1 MKNICFC
8 FQMHAPY
15 SLKRYRFF
23 EIGQDHYYYDD
34 MQTEDH
40 VASLINT
47 SYMPLCKTIA
57 EMIRLSKGRFHCAL
71 SMSGILLEM
80 FEQYDPEMIDMLK
93 ELADTGCV
101 EFVVTPY
108 SYSLSSVY
116 SDTEAAEQL
125 QAQQTQV
132 KQLLGVESTTACLSE
147 LLYSDEIAI
156 QLHKMGF
163 KAVMT
168 EGAKHILS
176 WKSPNYVYS
185 SSAAPKLKVLLRNS
199 HLSDEIAFHFSDP
212 AWHNFPM
219 EAEKFANILTEL
231 PEEEQVV
238 NIWVGAETFGLRQ
251 SATTGIFDF
260 LKALP
265 YYALEQ
271 SMGFMTPGEVA
282 KKIATKDAVVV
293 PYPLTWAGEAKD
305 LSIFNGNDLQQE
317 ALQKL
322 YAVAERVH
330 LCQDKQLKHDWLI
343 LQDVNYLHYM
353 NHIDQGATQFESAY
367 DAFINY
373 MNILS
378 DFLQRVEEQ
387 YPTTIENEELNELLK
402 TIQNQEKEIERLE
415 KQLKETKKE
424 AKKDTKEAKKA
435 TPKKSCTKK
444 AEK

>member
-15 SLKRYRFF
+15 TLKRYRFF

-40 VASLINT
+40 VASLIST

-71 SMSGILLEM
+71 SVSGIMLEM

-93 ELADTGCV
+93 ELAATGCV

-108 SYSLSSVY
+108 SYSLASVY
-116 SDTEAAEQL
+116 SDTEALEQL
-125 QAQQTQV
+125 QSQKAQV
-132 KQLLGVESTTACLSE
+132 KQLLGVESTAACLTE

-185 SSAAPKLKVLLRNS
+185 SSAAPKLKVLLRNTN
-199 HLSDEIAFHFSDP
+199 LSDELAFHFSDP

-219 EAEKFANILTEL
+219 DAEKFANTLASQ
-231 PEEEQVV
+231 PEEEHVA
-238 NIWVGAETFGLRQ
+238 NIWVGAETFGIRQ
-251 SATTGIFDF
+251 SATSGIFDF

-265 YYALEQ
+265 YFALEQ
-271 SMGFMTPGEVA
+271 GIGFMTPSEVA
-282 KKIATKDAVVV
+282 KKFAANDAIVAAH
-293 PYPLTWAGEAKD
+293 PLTWAGEAKD
-305 LSIFNGNDLQQE
+305 LSTYNGNDLQQE
-317 ALQKL
+317 ALNKL

-330 LCQDKQLKHDWLI
+330 LCKDKQLKRDWLI
-343 LQDVNYLHYM
+343 LQDINYLHFM

-402 TIQNQEKEIERLE
+402 TIQNQEKEIEKLE
-415 KQLKETKKE
+415 KQLKE
-424 AKKDTKEAKKA
+424 AKKA
-435 TPKKSCTKK
+435 TKKTCAKK

>member
-1 MKNICFC
+1 
-8 FQMHAPY
+8 MHAPY
-15 SLKRYRFF
+15 TLKRYRFF

-40 VASLINT
+40 VASLIQT
-47 SYMPLCKTIA
+47 SYMPLCHTIA
-57 EMIRLSKGRFHCAL
+57 EMIRLSKGRFHCAI
-71 SMSGILLEM
+71 SVSGIMLEM
-80 FEQYDPEMIDMLK
+80 FEQFAPEMIDTLK
-93 ELADTGCV
+93 ELAETQCV

-108 SYSLSSVY
+108 AYSLANVY

-125 QAQQTQV
+125 LAQQKQV
-132 KQLLGVESTTACLSE
+132 EKLLGVQSTTACLTE

-156 QLHKMGF
+156 QLHEMGF
-163 KAVMT
+163 KTVMT

-185 SSAAPKLKVLLRNS
+185 SSAAPKMKVLLRNTN
-199 HLSDEIAFHFSDP
+199 LSDELAFHFSDP

-219 EAEKFANILTEL
+219 NAEAYAIGMANL
-231 PEEEQVV
+231 PEEEQVA
-238 NIWVGAETFGLRQ
+238 NIWVGAETFGMRQ
-251 SATTGIFDF
+251 SAETGIFDF

-265 YYALEQ
+265 YFAMEQ
-271 SMGFMTPGEVA
+271 GMGFMTPSEVA
-282 KKIATKDAVVV
+282 KQFAANDAIVAAH
-293 PYPLTWAGEAKD
+293 PLTWAGEAKD
-305 LSIFNGNDLQQE
+305 LSTYNGNDLQQE
-317 ALQKL
+317 ALNKL

-330 LCQDKQLKHDWLI
+330 LCQDKQLKRDWLI
-343 LQDVNYLHYM
+343 LQDINYLHFM

-424 AKKDTKEAKKA
+424 VKKETKKA
-435 TPKKSCTKK
+435 APKKSCAKK

>member
-1 MKNICFC
+1 
-8 FQMHAPY
+8 
-15 SLKRYRFF
+15 
-23 EIGQDHYYYDD
+23 
-34 MQTEDH
+34 MQTEDN

-47 SYMPLCKTIA
+47 SYMPLCKTLA

-71 SMSGILLEM
+71 SVSGIMLEM
-80 FEQYDPEMIDMLK
+80 FEQFAPEMIDMLK
-93 ELADTGCV
+93 ELATTGCV

-108 SYSLSSVY
+108 AYSLASVY
-116 SDTEAAEQL
+116 SETEAVEQL
-125 QAQQTQV
+125 QSQQALV
-132 KQLLGVESTTACLSE
+132 KQLLGVESTTAGLTE

-163 KAVMT
+163 KTVMT

-176 WKSPNYVYS
+176 WKSPNYIYS
-185 SSAAPKLKVLLRNS
+185 SSAAPKLKVLLRNTT
-199 HLSDEIAFHFSDP
+199 LSDELAFHFSDST
-212 AWHNFPM
+212 WHNFPM
-219 EAEKFANILTEL
+219 DAEKFATALATL

-238 NIWVGAETFGLRQ
+238 NIWVGAETFGIRQ
-251 SATTGIFDF
+251 SATSGIFDF

-265 YYALEQ
+265 YYAMEQ
-271 SMGFMTPGEVA
+271 EMGFMTPSEVA
-282 KKIATKDAVVV
+282 KKFAASDAVVV
-293 PYPLTWAGEAKD
+293 PYPLTWAGEGKD
-305 LSIFNGNDLQQE
+305 LSTYNGNDLQQE
-317 ALQKL
+317 AVQKL

-330 LCQDKQLKHDWLI
+330 LCKDKQLKHDWLI
-343 LQDVNYLHYM
+343 LQDVNYLHFM

-402 TIQNQEKEIERLE
+402 TIQNQEKEIAKLE
-415 KQLKETKKE
+415 KQLKEAKKTTKKTC
-424 AKKDTKEAKKA
+424 A
-435 TPKKSCTKK
+435 KK

>member
-15 SLKRYRFF
+15 TLKRYRFF

-40 VASLINT
+40 VASLIST

-71 SMSGILLEM
+71 SVSGIMPEM

-93 ELADTGCV
+93 ELAATGCV

-108 SYSLSSVY
+108 SYSLASVY
-116 SDTEAAEQL
+116 SDTEALEQL
-125 QAQQTQV
+125 QSQKAQV
-132 KQLLGVESTTACLSE
+132 KQLLGVESTAACLTE

-185 SSAAPKLKVLLRNS
+185 SSAAPKLKVLLRNTN
-199 HLSDEIAFHFSDP
+199 LSDELAFHFSDP

-219 EAEKFANILTEL
+219 DAEKFANTLASQ
-231 PEEEQVV
+231 PEEEHVA
-238 NIWVGAETFGLRQ
+238 NIWVGAETFGIRQ
-251 SATTGIFDF
+251 SATSGIFDF

-265 YYALEQ
+265 YFALEQ
-271 SMGFMTPGEVA
+271 GIGFMTPSEVA
-282 KKIATKDAVVV
+282 KKFAANDAIVAAH
-293 PYPLTWAGEAKD
+293 PLTWAGEAKD
-305 LSIFNGNDLQQE
+305 LSTYNGNDLQQE
-317 ALQKL
+317 ALNKL

-330 LCQDKQLKHDWLI
+330 LCKDKQLKRDWLI
-343 LQDVNYLHYM
+343 LQDINYLHFM

-402 TIQNQEKEIERLE
+402 TIQNQEKEIEKLE
-415 KQLKETKKE
+415 KQLKE
-424 AKKDTKEAKKA
+424 AKKA
-435 TPKKSCTKK
+435 TKKTCAKK

>member
-15 SLKRYRFF
+15 TLKRYRFF

-40 VASLINT
+40 VASLIST

-71 SMSGILLEM
+71 SVSGIMLEM

-93 ELADTGCV
+93 ELAATGCV

-108 SYSLSSVY
+108 SYSLASVY
-116 SDTEAAEQL
+116 SDTEALEQL
-125 QAQQTQV
+125 QSQKAQV
-132 KQLLGVESTTACLSE
+132 KQLLGVESTAACLTE

-185 SSAAPKLKVLLRNS
+185 SSAAPKLKVLLRNTN
-199 HLSDEIAFHFSDP
+199 LSDELAFHFSDP

-219 EAEKFANILTEL
+219 DAEKFANTLASQ
-231 PEEEQVV
+231 PEEEHVA
-238 NIWVGAETFGLRQ
+238 NIWVGAETFGIRQ
-251 SATTGIFDF
+251 SATSGIFDF

-265 YYALEQ
+265 YFALEQ
-271 SMGFMTPGEVA
+271 GIGFITPSEVA
-282 KKIATKDAVVV
+282 KKFAANDAIVAAH
-293 PYPLTWAGEAKD
+293 PLTWAGEAKD
-305 LSIFNGNDLQQE
+305 LSTYNGNDLQQE
-317 ALQKL
+317 ALNKL

-330 LCQDKQLKHDWLI
+330 LCKDKQLKRDWLI
-343 LQDVNYLHYM
+343 LQDINYLHFM

-402 TIQNQEKEIERLE
+402 TIQNQEKEIEKLE
-415 KQLKETKKE
+415 KQLKE
-424 AKKDTKEAKKA
+424 AKKA
-435 TPKKSCTKK
+435 TKKTCAKK
-444 AEK
+444 TEK

>member
-15 SLKRYRFF
+15 TLKRYRFF

-40 VASLINT
+40 VASLIST

-71 SMSGILLEM
+71 SVSGIMLEM

-93 ELADTGCV
+93 ELAATGCV

-108 SYSLSSVY
+108 SYSLASVY
-116 SDTEAAEQL
+116 SDTEALEQL
-125 QAQQTQV
+125 QSQKAQV
-132 KQLLGVESTTACLSE
+132 KQLLGVESTAACLTE

-185 SSAAPKLKVLLRNS
+185 SSAAPKLKVLLRNTNV
-199 HLSDEIAFHFSDP
+199 SDELAFHFSDP

-219 EAEKFANILTEL
+219 DAEKFANTLASQ
-231 PEEEQVV
+231 PEEEHVA
-238 NIWVGAETFGLRQ
+238 NIWVGAETFGIRQ
-251 SATTGIFDF
+251 SATSGIFDF

-265 YYALEQ
+265 YFALEQ
-271 SMGFMTPGEVA
+271 GIGFMTPSEVA
-282 KKIATKDAVVV
+282 KKFAANDAIVAAH
-293 PYPLTWAGEAKD
+293 PLTWAGEAKD
-305 LSIFNGNDLQQE
+305 LSTYNGNDLQQE
-317 ALQKL
+317 ALNKL

-330 LCQDKQLKHDWLI
+330 LCKDKQLKRDWLI
-343 LQDVNYLHYM
+343 LQDINYLHFM

-402 TIQNQEKEIERLE
+402 TIQNQEKEIEKLE
-415 KQLKETKKE
+415 KQLKE
-424 AKKDTKEAKKA
+424 AKKA
-435 TPKKSCTKK
+435 TKKTCAKK

>member
-15 SLKRYRFF
+15 ALKRYRFF

-34 MQTEDH
+34 MQTEDR
-40 VASLINT
+40 VASLIHT

-57 EMIRLSKGRFHCAL
+57 EMIRLSKGRFHCAF
-71 SMSGILLEM
+71 SVSGIMLEM
-80 FEQYDPEMIDMLK
+80 FEQYDPEMIDVLK
-93 ELADTGCV
+93 DLAATGCV

-108 SYSLSSVY
+108 SYSLAGVY
-116 SDTEAAEQL
+116 SDTETVEQL
-125 QAQQTQV
+125 QSQRTMV
-132 KQLLGVESTTACLSE
+132 KKLLGVESTTACLTE

-156 QLHKMGF
+156 QLHNLGF
-163 KAVMT
+163 KAIMT

-185 SSAAPKLKVLLRNS
+185 SSAAPKLKVLLRNIN
-199 HLSDEIAFHFSDP
+199 LSDELAFHFSDP

-219 EAEKFANILTEL
+219 DAEKFATNLAAL
-231 PEEEQVV
+231 PAEEHVA
-238 NIWVGAETFGLRQ
+238 NIWVGAETFGMRQ
-251 SATTGIFDF
+251 SADTGIFDF
-260 LKALP
+260 FKALP
-265 YYALEQ
+265 YFALEQ
-271 SMGFMTPGEVA
+271 DMGFMTPSEVA
-282 KKIATKDAVVV
+282 KHFTATDAIVT

-305 LSIFNGNDLQQE
+305 LSTYNGNDLQQE

-330 LCQDKQLKHDWLI
+330 LCKDKQLKRDWLI
-343 LQDVNYLHYM
+343 LQDVNYLHFM

-415 KQLKETKKE
+415 KQLKEV
-424 AKKDTKEAKKA
+424 KKA
-435 TPKKSCTKK
+435 APKKSCVKK

>member
-71 SMSGILLEM
+71 SVSGILLEM

-108 SYSLSSVY
+108 AYSLASVY

-353 NHIDQGATQFESAY
+353 NHIDQGTTQFESAY